1 MLRYN
6 FYTNRYW
13 MSFFEL
19 ICCSVYHDDYL
30 YTNPYP
36 IQLFEKG
43 TESDIFVEFAQKCS
57 FKTGSDYPLLDL
69 TPAIKVTGA
78 TYSSNPYINQLFY
91 YLKLRYKNEFVL
103 DLSFDFSKEWI
114 NGYEYVSNFKL
125 LENWSND
132 NKLEFKQAQQ
142 NFFIAFLSIINQT
155 YDRYALILKTYDDNK
170 ADLLNKVESLTRF
183 NDTPQDTGEFSDDEH
198 TTHITST
205 KNDFDTLMGRIDE
218 IDRKYRNVL
227 ADWTR
232 EFESLFIHEESL

>member
-6 FYTNRYW
+6 FYTDRYW
-13 MSFFEL
+13 VS
-19 ICCSVYHDDYL
+19 
-30 YTNPYP
+30 
-36 IQLFEKG
+36 
-43 TESDIFVEFAQKCS
+43 
-57 FKTGSDYPLLDL
+57 
-69 TPAIKVTGA
+69 
-78 TYSSNPYINQLFY
+78 
-91 YLKLRYKNEFVL
+91 LKEFVL
-103 DLSFDFSKEWI
+103 FVENGATPESYSESSFLLAGLINVIEHNGSANFNASSQGNGFNAFETLFKWSSGSWILKDYIADLWNFLKHR
-114 NGYEYVSNFKL
+114 YEYEFVFDVSFGKSTYL
-125 LENWSND
+125 D
-132 NKLEFKQAQQ
+132 NPYTSWTSDELAEYYKVAQEFL
-142 NFFIAFLSIINQT
+142 IRFLGVMERS
-155 YDRYALILKTYDDNK
+155 YERYALILKTYADNK